1 MQQHYLHVLGSNS
14 SVRQKKRKKRR
25 RIMISHFEAKIAAM
39 AVINSHAV
47 DFEVKNTINNYNIA
61 VL

>member
-1 MQQHYLHVLGSNS
+1 
-14 SVRQKKRKKRR
+14 
-25 RIMISHFEAKIAAM
+25 MISHFEAKIAAM

-47 DFEVKNTINNYNIA
+47 DFEVKDTINNYNIA